1 IPLSVIAFLMFAGT
15 AVLIFFIIYAFMPT
29 RNPVAKRLDSWVSE
43 KKRELSFL
51 EAPATAWQKFL
62 SYVGKKIPLRPNDQG
77 KYARTL
83 VAAGIRKER
92 LPVFL
97 GAQVFLAAGLPVA
110 YLVLFGLALEEDT
123 NVLILISV
131 AFVIAGFLVPTWWL
145 SGRVKKR
152 QLNIF

>member
-1 IPLSVIAFLMFAGT
+1 MPLSLIALLVFAGT
-15 AVLIFFIIYAFMPT
+15 AVLIFFVIYTLMPT
-29 RNPVAKRLDSWVSE
+29 RSPVAKRLDSLVSE

-62 SYVGKKIPLRPNDQG
+62 SYVGKKIPLRPNEQG

-97 GAQVFLAAGLPVA
+97 GAKVFLAAALPAA
-110 YLVLFGLALEEDT
+110 YLVFYGLPLGGVT
-123 NVLILISV
+123 NVLVL
-131 AFVIAGFLVPTWWL
+131 L
-145 SGRVKKR
+145 S
-152 QLNIF
+152 